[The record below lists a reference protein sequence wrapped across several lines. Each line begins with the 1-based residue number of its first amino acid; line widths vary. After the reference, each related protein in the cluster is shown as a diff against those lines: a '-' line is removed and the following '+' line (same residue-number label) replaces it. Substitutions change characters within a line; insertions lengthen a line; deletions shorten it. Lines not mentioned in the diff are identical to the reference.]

1 MEPSY
6 IIHKAATRGHANHG
20 WLDSKH
26 TFSFASYFHPERI
39 HFGALRVLNDDT
51 VAPGM
56 GFGTHPH
63 QNMEIVSIPLSGSL
77 AHQDSMGNEQI
88 IKAGEIQVMSAGTG
102 IHHSEYNAS
111 KTMPVHFLQ
120 IWVIPNQMGVK
131 PRYDQIQ
138 LDESAA
144 HNRFQQILSPNPTD
158 EGVWIHQNAWFS
170 LGHFEENS
178 QTSYTVHNKEN
189 GVYIFVLEGDIT
201 INNQILNKRD
211 GMGITN
217 ATTIQV
223 NSNSKAS
230 VLLMEVPMITIQ

>member
-26 TFSFASYFHPERI
+26 TFSFASYFNPERI

-51 VAPGM
+51 VSPGM

-170 LGHFEENS
+170 LGQFEENT
-178 QTSYTVHNKEN
+178 QTTYTLHNKEN
-189 GVYIFVLEGDIT
+189 GVYLFVLEGDICV
-201 INNQILNKRD
+201 NQQILNKRD